1 MPNGENHLKFLFWLF
16 DAHPNVARVFFLNL
30 EEVSQKKTLF
40 MYCQNCPPTRTQ
52 SGQLFTFWQIVK
64 ITSNR
69 CVPPPICAMPKRRGV
84 FFWDSF
90 PNHCENNNNDC
101 DNDNDYY
108 HDNDVEND
116 NMPKRLM
123 VVGAWLLTLVLAS
136 PQVNKQVQIV
146 PKKVPNRNT
155 CCCHSRI
162 WNYTKRAPLL
172 ISISIFGIFSNAPVK
187 TFIIFSPGG
196 DLEGLEAPKTRLLPS
211 MILTMLR
218 VWKWPKSKS
227 RAIWH

>member
-1 MPNGENHLKFLFWLF
+1 
-16 DAHPNVARVFFLNL
+16 
-30 EEVSQKKTLF
+30 
-40 MYCQNCPPTRTQ
+40 
-52 SGQLFTFWQIVK
+52 
-64 ITSNR
+64 
-69 CVPPPICAMPKRRGV
+69 MPKRRGV

-108 HDNDVEND
+108 YDNDVEND
-116 NMPKRLM
+116 NMLKRLM

-155 CCCHSRI
+155 CCCHSLEFEIIR
-162 WNYTKRAPLL
+162 KGRLFLL
-172 ISISIFGIFSNAPVK
+172 LFLFKECFWNAPVK
-187 TFIIFSPGG
+187 TFIIFFPGG

-227 RAIWH
+227 RAI